1 MIPVVDVSRHQGDI
15 DFRVMR
21 ARGVRGLILRATHGR
36 TADDWATSY
45 YRLALEAGFEPRE
58 VGWYSFINPKRGSG
72 RECAETTAGLM
83 LGFVGGRI
91 PAFYM
96 LDIEPYVNEPPR
108 VGQNAWPA
116 AQHRAAFSAWLRE
129 HVATMR
135 ALLPDTPIL
144 AYSNASFYD
153 GMVGDFDLAASL
165 EWIVPR
171 YPVSTPTGYRRWPL
185 PDVHGWEEWAFAR
198 APDGPKSPMGVPW
211 AGWQFSAGNNG
222 QGARYG
228 CASSNLDLNIVRPD
242 AWARWT
248 GQAPAP
254 DPISPSI
261 PQEDD
266 DMPKLIRPDGDAAV
280 FAVSGIHA
288 VWAVSGDTIA
298 TWQGAGVWDT
308 SPVQVVPRSALRA
321 LVLCGPEPNYAG
333 VELPGRTTAA
343 DFAAHVTTA
352 PAVQCAATRPPSYAL
367 TATLTPAESA

>member
-1 MIPVVDVSRHQGDI
+1 VIPVVDISRHQGDI

-36 TADDWATSY
+36 TADDRATSY
-45 YRLALEAGFEPRE
+45 YRLALEAGFEPHE
-58 VGWYSFINPKRGSG
+58 VGWYSFINPKRGTG

-171 YPVSTPTGYRRWPL
+171 YPVSTPTGYQRWPL

-211 AGWQFSAGNNG
+211 GGWQFSAGNNG

-228 CASSNLDLNIVRPD
+228 CASSNLDLNIVDPA

-248 GQAPAP
+248 T
-254 DPISPSI
+254 DPSTATPPITPSPE
-261 PQEDD
+261 EDL
-266 DMPKLIRPDGDAAV
+266 MPKLIRPDGDPAV
-280 FAVSGIHA
+280 FVTDGIRA
-288 VWAVSGDTIA
+288 AWAVSADVIA
-298 TWQGAGVWDT
+298 AMQGAGVWDT
-308 SPVQVVPRSALRA
+308 RPPQLVPRSALKA
-321 LVLCGPEPNYAG
+321 LTLEGPEPSYAG
-333 VELPGRTTAA
+333 VAPEVLASNPGRTTRA
-343 DFAAHVTTA
+343 DFAAQ
-352 PAVQCAATRPPSYAL
+352 PATPL
-367 TATLTPAESA
+367 TGTLAVSGDVRLVG

>member
-1 MIPVVDVSRHQGDI
+1 VIPIVDVSRHQGDI
-15 DFRVMR
+15 DFLVMR

-36 TADDWATSY
+36 TADDRATSY
-45 YRLALEAGFEPRE
+45 YRLALEAGFEPHE
-58 VGWYSFINPKRGSG
+58 VGWYSFINPKRGTG
-72 RECAETTAGLM
+72 RECAETTTGLM

-171 YPVSTPTGYRRWPL
+171 YPVSTPAGYQRWPL
-185 PDVHGWEEWAFAR
+185 PNVHGWEEWAFAR

-228 CASSNLDLNIVRPD
+228 ASSSNLDLNIVRPD

-266 DMPKLIRPDGDAAV
+266 DMPTTFIVTAPGKGDATVTLGGGVTMVGLASPADRTAV
-280 FAVSGIHA
+280 AQALGI
-288 VWAVSGDTIA
+288 
-298 TWQGAGVWDT
+298 
-308 SPVQVVPRSALRA
+308 SPNPTVISPEQFEAYRVQALWNQPASA
-321 LVLCGPEPNYAG
+321 PEPSTITA
-333 VELPGRTTAA
+333 ELIEQKPVAYT
-343 DFAAHVTTA
+343 
-352 PAVQCAATRPPSYAL
+352 L